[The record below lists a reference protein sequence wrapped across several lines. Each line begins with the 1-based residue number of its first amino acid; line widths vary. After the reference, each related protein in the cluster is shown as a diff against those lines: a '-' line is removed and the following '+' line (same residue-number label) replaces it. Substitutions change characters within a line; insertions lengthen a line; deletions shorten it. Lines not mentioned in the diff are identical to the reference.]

1 MSRDYEVKN
10 TEGIVIATF
19 TSDKDKESLTSYL
32 IAKYNDFAELVDLQE
47 EAEAGRAKNIITLK
61 EVREL
66 IASAKKTRIDTVVID
81 ISDTIRR
88 AIMGGKTEVSSPV
101 DKDIHYD
108 VFQLFKVE
116 GFDVKVYDTNLIS
129 IKKLRITWGLDWDEK

>member
-1 MSRDYEVKN
+1 MDRQYEIRN
-10 TEGIVIATF
+10 AEGVVISTF
-19 TSDKDKESLTSYL
+19 VSDKDREYLTSYL
-32 IAKYNDFAELVDLQE
+32 TQKYKDFAELVDLQE
-47 EAEAGRAKNIITLK
+47 EAEKAKKMITLK

-66 IASAKKTRIDTVVID
+66 IASTRKARIDGATAD

-88 AIMGGKTEVSSPV
+88 AIIGGKTEISTPV